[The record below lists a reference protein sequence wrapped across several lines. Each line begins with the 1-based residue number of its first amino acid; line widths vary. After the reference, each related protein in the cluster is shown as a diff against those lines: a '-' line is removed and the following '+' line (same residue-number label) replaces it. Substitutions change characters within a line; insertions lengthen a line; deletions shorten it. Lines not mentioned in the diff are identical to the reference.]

1 MQQRAEILNSR
12 ASQRHTTPPQNTYA
26 PTTPAVPDDGVARD
40 DSSSN
45 NIQLM
50 YSSTQH
56 PQYNIGADRQQWL
69 EAATQ
74 APTFPDNLN
83 VVNVNGVDPSKAVAR
98 EQALLP
104 WLLPPQYIWHL
115 RSLDHAQRID
125 RYMEMTG
132 FVAML
137 QANQDPRVAAQIWN
151 LIHEASA
158 RLKEGELQWYNRFNL
173 NAVND
178 AFQAQELQRWRTAL
192 QSGTMPK
199 QVTREEIIR
208 ASQARSQTIN
218 GQPSQASMLPAPGYH
233 HAIAKTTATGET
245 ASPSSRHSA
254 SIAAGFRPD
263 TPVIGVSS
271 PAHSHSHAGQMHPSS
286 NSDEQE
292 VQAKMARDNSI
303 TEQKKLHD
311 EYQPVIEA
319 WCKMQQMPSTARWY
333 EKLHAWE
340 AGGRRDVRPTPIE
353 NGLSSSPIAIAQ
365 TSGSDSPAEIVNIRH
380 QWGDLK
386 PHLRRHAQDKVKVP
400 AWPVEDSLENSA
412 KRPDGMYNCMHV
424 NGNAKCCH
432 DGLTEKN
439 KKSAIGK
446 QIRAFKD
453 KVEEMVLKKDL
464 HVSHKTWP
472 NWHKKLKSDYPEE
485 VVRVDALL
493 APIVGGKGLVHVQA
507 PASAP
512 APAPAPAPPAIPQAT
527 PQQHVPQM
535 MSTFNQRTL
544 QALQPYPGQQT
555 GHGSSTS
562 QPFRQDIRQQS
573 SMQHPVDAGTIASP
587 QGQLQAEKQTEART
601 AFPNA
606 QIQAPLHADTTSRP
620 PLPASNHVAS
630 PDFALAG
637 TSNPDRTMGRGGA
650 AGVFSQQESQNEAA
664 IASPVVPT
672 AAQDIPQYAPSQS
685 QTLSPGAAVSSS
697 KRGDGQ
703 STPQS
708 TSREEELRRQQ
719 QQAPAQARNANQ
731 QQAGVQMPPS
741 GAVTNHATETDYKHT
756 ETSASKSIDAVAPS
770 AAPHMSSTT
779 LSSSPDRS
787 SSTVVASSPA
797 APRSGVD
804 YQSIAGRMLQ
814 TLIKAEEPILLPGL
828 KITREHVTNDM
839 SGCLRKLTTA
849 LRSQAE
855 ASEETSQ
862 QYPREVGQVHAQE
875 AFQAEAGDANH
886 DATRSIFDSEAD
898 LNDFLNDARKDAW
911 LNDPPFDLP
920 IGFGDVD
927 LAAMTDA
934 AFAEESVPLQPED
947 ELAPEPEEDPREGLN
962 VPENWDIEGYW
973 KVMYSE
979 PDPKWAHQPAEYTL
993 EEYSHFDLSRM
1004 PPSDLLDTLLRIRAE
1019 REEREAEER
1028 RVKGGAR

>member
-1 MQQRAEILNSR
+1 MQQRAKILSSR
-12 ASQRHTTPPQNTYA
+12 ASQRHTTPPQNTS
-26 PTTPAVPDDGVARD
+26 TPITPSVPDHGVTRETL
-40 DSSSN
+40 SN
-45 NIQLM
+45 NMQPM

-56 PQYNIGADRQQWL
+56 PQYDIGADRQQWL
-69 EAATQ
+69 EAATN
-74 APTFPDNLN
+74 APTFPANLN
-83 VVNVNGVDPSKAVAR
+83 VVNVNGIDPSKAVAR

-104 WLLPPQYIWHL
+104 WLFPPQYIWHL

-125 RYMEMTG
+125 KYMEMTG

-137 QANQDPRVAAQIWN
+137 QANQDPRVAPQIWN

-158 RLKEGELQWYNRFNL
+158 RLKEGELQWYNTFNL

-178 AFQAQELQRWRTAL
+178 AFRAQELQRWRIAL
-192 QSGTMPK
+192 QSGTMPR
-199 QVTREEIIR
+199 QVAREEIIR
-208 ASQARSQTIN
+208 ASQARIGTIN
-218 GQPSQASMLPAPGYH
+218 GQPSQASIMPAPNH
-233 HAIAKTTATGET
+233 DHTIAKPTATGET
-245 ASPSSRHSA
+245 LSPSSRHSA
-254 SIAAGFRPD
+254 SIAAGSRLD

-271 PAHSHSHAGQMHPSS
+271 PAHPHSHAGQMHPSS

-311 EYQPVIEA
+311 EYQPVIEV
-319 WCKMQQMPSTARWY
+319 WCKMQQMPSTARGY

-340 AGGRRDVRPTPIE
+340 TGGRHDVRPQPIAD
-353 NGLSSSPIAIAQ
+353 GLSSSSNVIAQ
-365 TSGSDSPAEIVNIRH
+365 TSGSDSPAEILNIRN
-380 QWGDLK
+380 QWGNLK
-386 PHLRRHAQDKVKVP
+386 PHLRRHPQDKVKVP

-453 KVEEMVLKKDL
+453 KVEEMVLNKDL

-472 NWHKKLKSDYPEE
+472 NWSKRLKIDYPEE
-485 VVRVDALL
+485 VVRVDTLL
-493 APIVGGKGLVHVQA
+493 APVVGGKGLVHVHA

-512 APAPAPAPPAIPQAT
+512 APTTPAIPQAT
-527 PQQHVPQM
+527 PQRHVPQM
-535 MSTFNQRTL
+535 MSKFTQQTL
-544 QALQPYPGQQT
+544 QAQQLYTGQQSR
-555 GHGSSTS
+555 HES
-562 QPFRQDIRQQS
+562 PAMQQER
-573 SMQHPVDAGTIASP
+573 SMQHPVDAGTITRP
-587 QGQLQAEKQTEART
+587 QGQLQTEKQPESQL

-606 QIQAPLHADTTSRP
+606 QTQTPMPADTTSRP
-620 PLPASNHVAS
+620 PLPPCNHVAN
-630 PDFALAG
+630 PNFALAG
-637 TSNPDRTMGRGGA
+637 TSNPDKMMGRSVA
-650 AGVFSQQESQNEAA
+650 AGLFSPREPRNEAA
-664 IASPVVPT
+664 FASPVVPI
-672 AAQDIPQYAPSQS
+672 AAQDIPQYTPSQS
-685 QTLSPGAAVSSS
+685 QIPSPVAAVSS
-697 KRGDGQ
+697 RNRENGQ
-703 STPQS
+703 NTPQS
-708 TSREEELRRQQ
+708 TSREEEQRRQQ
-719 QQAPAQARNANQ
+719 QQAPAQARIANQ
-731 QQAGVQMPPS
+731 QQTRVQMPPS
-741 GAVTNHATETDYKHT
+741 GAATKHATQTDYKHT

-770 AAPHMSSTT
+770 AAPVMSSTT

-797 APRSGVD
+797 APRAGVD

-814 TLIKAEEPILLPGL
+814 TIIKAEEPIVLPGL
-828 KITREHVTNDM
+828 KITGEHVTNDM

-855 ASEETSQ
+855 AGEETSQ
-862 QYPREVGQVHAQE
+862 QDHREVAQSDAQE
-875 AFQAEAGDANH
+875 TFQAEAGDANH
-886 DATRSIFDSEAD
+886 DATRSIFDSQDD
-898 LNDFLNDARKDAW
+898 LNDFLNDARTDAW

-934 AFAEESVPLQPED
+934 AFAEESVPPQPED
-947 ELAPEPEEDPREGLN
+947 ELAPQPEEDPREGLN

-973 KVMYSE
+973 KVMCSE

-993 EEYSHFDLSRM
+993 EEYSHFDLSMM
-1004 PPSDLLDTLLRIRAE
+1004 PPSDLLDSLLRIKAE
-1019 REEREAEER
+1019 REEREAQER
-1028 RVKGGAR
+1028 RVKGGAG

>member
-12 ASQRHTTPPQNTYA
+12 ASQRYTIPPQKTSA
-26 PTTPAVPDDGVARD
+26 PVTPAVPDHVVVREIPP
-40 DSSSN
+40 N
-45 NIQLM
+45 NMQPM

-74 APTFPDNLN
+74 APTFPANLN
-83 VVNVNGVDPSKAVAR
+83 VVNVNGVDPSKTVAR

-104 WLLPPQYIWHL
+104 WLLPPQYIGHL

-158 RLKEGELQWYNRFNL
+158 RLKEGELQWYSTFNL
-173 NAVND
+173 NSVD
-178 AFQAQELQRWRTAL
+178 ETFRAQEWQRWQVAL
-192 QSGTMPK
+192 QSGTIPRE
-199 QVTREEIIR
+199 VTREEIIR
-208 ASQARSQTIN
+208 ASQARSGTIN
-218 GQPSQASMLPAPGYH
+218 GPPPAASIMPAPGHTYT
-233 HAIAKTTATGET
+233 IAKPKATGET
-245 ASPSSRHSA
+245 SSPSVRHSA
-254 SIAAGFRPD
+254 SIAAGSKPD

-286 NSDEQE
+286 NDDKEE
-292 VQAKMARDNSI
+292 VQAKMTRDNSI
-303 TEQKKLHD
+303 KEQKKLHD

-340 AGGRRDVRPTPIE
+340 TGGRHDVRPQPIAD
-353 NGLSSSPIAIAQ
+353 GLSSSPIAIAQ
-365 TSGSDSPAEIVNIRH
+365 TGGSDSPAEIVNIRH

-386 PHLRRHAQDKVKVP
+386 PHLRRHPQDKVKVP

-412 KRPDGMYNCMHV
+412 KRPDGRYNCMHV

-432 DGLTEKN
+432 DGLNEKN

-453 KVEEMVLKKDL
+453 KVEEMVLNKDL

-507 PASAP
+507 SASTPARVA
-512 APAPAPAPPAIPQAT
+512 PAIPRAT
-527 PQQHVPQM
+527 SQQHVPQI
-535 MSTFNQRTL
+535 MSTFTQRTL
-544 QALQPYPGQQT
+544 QARQPYPGQQT
-555 GHGSSTS
+555 GHGSPAS

-573 SMQHPVDAGTIASP
+573 SMQQPVDAGIIARP
-587 QGQLQAEKQTEART
+587 QGQLQSGKQPEAQL

-606 QIQAPLHADTTSRP
+606 QIQAPLRADTTSRP

-637 TSNPDRTMGRGGA
+637 TSNPGRTMGRGGA
-650 AGVFSQQESQNEAA
+650 AGVFSQQESRNEAA
-664 IASPVVPT
+664 IASPMVPT

-708 TSREEELRRQQ
+708 TSREEEQRLQQ
-719 QQAPAQARNANQ
+719 QQAPAQARIANQ

-741 GAVTNHATETDYKHT
+741 GAVTNHATKTYHKHT
-756 ETSASKSIDAVAPS
+756 EISASKSIDAVTPS

-779 LSSSPDRS
+779 LSSSPNRP

-797 APRSGVD
+797 VPRYGVD

-814 TLIKAEEPILLPGL
+814 TLIKDEEPIVLPGL
-828 KITREHVTNDM
+828 EITREHVTNDI

-849 LRSQAE
+849 LRSQSE
-855 ASEETSQ
+855 AGEDTLQ
-862 QYPREVGQVHAQE
+862 QDHREVAQLDAQKTFE
-875 AFQAEAGDANH
+875 ADAGDADH
-886 DATRSIFDSEAD
+886 ATRSIFDSEED
-898 LNDFLNDARKDAW
+898 LNNFLNDARTDAW

-934 AFAEESVPLQPED
+934 AFAEESLPPQPED
-947 ELAPEPEEDPREGLN
+947 ELAPQPEQDPREGLN

-973 KVMYSE
+973 KVMCSE

-1004 PPSDLLDTLLRIRAE
+1004 PPSDLLDRLLRIRAE

-1028 RVKGGAR
+1028 RVKGAAR